1 MRFAAERR
9 DRADSIAELR
19 QIADGHDDVIA
30 EAAGISAGAWYA
42 WPVTR
47 PGFELV
53 AAGMLIMAAGHDG
66 KPMDFEALERWT
78 RLGFERGMRSRKG
91 ER

>member
-1 MRFAAERR
+1 LLSDQQE
-9 DRADSIAELR
+9 RAD
-19 QIADGHDDVIA
+19 GNDDVIA

-42 WPVTR
+42 WPATR
-47 PGFELV
+47 PGYELV

-78 RLGFERGMRSRKG
+78 RVGYQRGMRSRKG